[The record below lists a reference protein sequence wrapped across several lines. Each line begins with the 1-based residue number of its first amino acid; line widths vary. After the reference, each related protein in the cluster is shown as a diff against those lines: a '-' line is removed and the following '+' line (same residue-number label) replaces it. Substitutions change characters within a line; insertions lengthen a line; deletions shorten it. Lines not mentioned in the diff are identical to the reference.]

1 MTHLAHYAQI
11 KSLIRQRLNPVAAQ
25 ILGGELVDAGQ
36 QALAGGLQLDEFSA

>member
-25 ILGGELVDAGQ
+25 ILGELNYVAYVQ
-36 QALAGGLQLDEFSA
+36 HSSQ